1 MMDNKNTTCVIMQ
14 PTYLPWVGYFDLIQK
29 ADVFVFLNDVQFA
42 KQSWQVKNRIKSQ
55 GKELMLT
62 LPVKKSPLSTL
73 IKEVQ
78 IDNTKKWKQ
87 NHLKSIF
94 YNYNKSDFFNEVYP
108 VLESLLDHNTT
119 TLAELNIAIIKDIS
133 HRILGEK
140 NFINSC
146 DLAIKSKDKI
156 DRIIQIC
163 KAVDATNYLS
173 PKGSIGYLESMNYE
187 EKFRKAG
194 ISFETHEYL
203 PKEYKQMSSPFTPY
217 LSIVDLLFNKGFET
231 AKSLI

>member
-1 MMDNKNTTCVIMQ
+1 MMDKKNTTCVIMQ
-14 PTYLPWVGYFDLIQK
+14 PTYFPWVGYFDLIQK

-62 LPVKKSPLSTL
+62 VPVKKSPLSTL
-73 IKEVQ
+73 IKEIQ
-78 IDNTKKWKQ
+78 IDNSKKWQK

-108 VLESLLDHNTT
+108 ALEYLLHHNTT

-140 NFINSC
+140 SFINSC
-146 DLAIKSKDKI
+146 DLIIKPKDKI

-163 KAVDATNYLS
+163 NAVNATNYLS
-173 PKGSIGYLESMNYE
+173 PKGSIDYLKSMNYK

-203 PKEYKQMSSPFTPY
+203 QKEYKQMSSPFIPY